1 MEMIETKHDL
11 LTTKYTKVL
20 EEAEYKYNA
29 PHTFKVVKAAFGDLR
44 NLSFTYCSEC
54 EKEKHDTNGLRKVAC
69 IVSILDMTAL
79 CSRHYLEKIQR
90 ESCKEY
96 LDKHSPK
103 LDLKDFARI

>member
-1 MEMIETKHDL
+1 MITDFDKQCLEKIPPADL
-11 LTTKYTKVL
+11 KEICDVSF
-20 EEAEYKYNA
+20 YK
-29 PHTFKVVKAAFGDLR
+29 TKAAFGDLR

-54 EKEKHDTNGLRKVAC
+54 EKEKRNINGLRKVAC
-69 IVSILDMTAL
+69 IVSILDMSAL

>member
-1 MEMIETKHDL
+1 MITDFDKQCLEKIPPADL
-11 LTTKYTKVL
+11 KEICGVSFYRT
-20 EEAEYKYNA
+20 
-29 PHTFKVVKAAFGDLR
+29 KAAFADLR
-44 NLSFTYCSEC
+44 SLSFTYCTEC
-54 EKEKHDTNGLRKVAC
+54 EKKKHNINGLRKVPC